1 MSGFAIQVE
10 DAQVT
15 TALLALRSRCAN
27 LQPVMARIGQQL
39 VTLADLSF
47 RAEKDPW
54 GTAWQRL
61 SQSTLRQRRQG
72 KGTGGH
78 KILRD
83 TGRLAGSISYR
94 ASAEQ
99 VVVGTNVVYAA
110 IHQFGGDIQHQAHTK
125 TLYFRTN
132 KAGTAVG
139 SKFVKKGRS
148 NFAQDAHVNAY
159 VQRIHRRAF
168 LPIDANG
175 RADLPPTTV
184 ATILADLRADL
195 QQAAGGQA

>member
-1 MSGFAIQVE
+1 MSGFSVQVE

-15 TALLALRSRCAN
+15 AALLALRQRCTH

-47 RAEKDPW
+47 RGERDPW

-61 SQSTLRQRRQG
+61 SQSTLRQRRKG
-72 KGTGGH
+72 KGTGGA

-83 TGRLAGSISYR
+83 SGRLAASISYR

-110 IHQFGGDIQHQAHTK
+110 IHQFGGDIQHPARTRP
-125 TLYFRTN
+125 LYFRTN
-132 KAGTAVG
+132 KAGTEVG
-139 SKFVKKGRS
+139 NRFVKKRRS
-148 NFAQDAHVNAY
+148 NFVQDVSVGAY
-159 VQRIHRRAF
+159 TQHIKARPF
-168 LPIDANG
+168 FPIRNG
-175 RADLPPTTV
+175 QVDLPNDTRES
-184 ATILADLRADL
+184 ILSDLAEFLRPS
-195 QQAAGGQA
+195 

>member
-1 MSGFAIQVE
+1 MSGFSIQVE

-15 TALLALRSRCAN
+15 AALLALRARLGH
-27 LQPVMARIGQQL
+27 LQPVMASIGQRL
-39 VTLADLSF
+39 VTQADLSF
-47 RAEKDPW
+47 RAEQDPW

-61 SQSTLRQRRQG
+61 SHSTLRQRRTG
-72 KGTGGH
+72 KGTGGA

-83 TGRLAGSISYR
+83 TGRLASSISYR
-94 ASAEQ
+94 ASADQ
-99 VVVGTNVVYAA
+99 VVVGTNVIYAA

-132 KAGTAVG
+132 KAGTEVG
-139 SKFVKKGRS
+139 TKFVKKGRS

-159 VQRIHRRAF
+159 VQRLPRRAF
-168 LPIDANG
+168 LPIDASG
-175 RADLPPTTV
+175 RADLPAATV

-195 QQAAGGQA
+195 QRAVGGGA